1 MKKVILGLLIIAIC
15 CTSIFAT
22 GGKDAGASG
31 KEKVVFYTWMS
42 DAERSMSEALIADF
56 RKAHPNIEV
65 EENYVAYNDYL
76 PKINTMVAS
85 GSTPD
90 VFYLNEYL
98 VNEWGEKGVTEDQTA
113 YYKAAGID
121 PKSFY
126 VDSAIYSTQGKL
138 WGINTTSTTIVL
150 YYNKKLFREAGIT
163 PPPADAKNPWTW
175 DQYVAAAKKL
185 TKDNRG
191 RTPNDAGFDY
201 ANLTQ
206 YGTIMPTSWIYV
218 LPILYA
224 GGSSVANAAG
234 TSLEITSANGVKI
247 IQSIANLALVDKVAP
262 TVAMSQTNAF
272 SNVPVLL
279 MNDQLGMFIGGTFQF
294 SDFTNEGYDVGIAQ
308 IPSPTGKGNN
318 MAWSSGYA
326 MKKGG
331 SQAAWELAQ
340 YLTNF
345 ENWITASKNHKV
357 GLTGL
362 PQTRS
367 VLTTGT
373 PQNKAW
379 LELFDANMA
388 KVSAD
393 ILANGS
399 RLGENVTLKNFAEI
413 MDQTIAPV
421 LDRIWLGN
429 ATAQQA
435 LPPLNDTLRGKLQGV
450 WQ

>member
-1 MKKVILGLLIIAIC
+1 M
-15 CTSIFAT
+15 FA
-22 GGKDAGASG
+22 DAG
-31 KEKVVFYTWMS
+31 
-42 DAERSMSEALIADF
+42 IA
-56 RKAHPNIEV
+56 
-65 EENYVAYNDYL
+65 
-76 PKINTMVAS
+76 
-85 GSTPD
+85 
-90 VFYLNEYL
+90 
-98 VNEWGEKGVTEDQTA
+98 
-113 YYKAAGID
+113 
-121 PKSFY
+121 
-126 VDSAIYSTQGKL
+126 
-138 WGINTTSTTIVL
+138 
-150 YYNKKLFREAGIT
+150 
-163 PPPADAKNPWTW
+163 PPPANAQTPWTW
-175 DQYVAAAKKL
+175 DQDVDAAKKL
-185 TKDNRG
+185 TKDNRC

-224 GGSSVANAAG
+224 GGSAVANDSG
-234 TSLEITSANGVKI
+234 TALEITTANGQKI

-262 TVAMSQTNAF
+262 TVAMSQQSAF

-279 MNDQLGMFIGGTFQF
+279 MNGQLGMFIGGTFQF

-308 IPSPTGKGNN
+308 IPSPSGKGNN

-331 SQAAWELAQ
+331 SKAAWELAQ

-345 ENWITASKNHKV
+345 ENWVTASKAHNV
-357 GLTGL
+357 GLTGR

-367 VLTTGT
+367 VLSTGT

-413 MDQTIAPV
+413 MDQTIAPI

-429 ATAQQA
+429 AKASDA
-435 LPPLNDTLRGKLQGV
+435 LPPLNETLKSKLQGV